1 MGTEG
6 DGTARSRRVRGGAYP
21 SVVEATPAPAGSPI
35 FVIGCPRSGTTLLR
49 LMLDSHP
56 RISCG
61 EETHFLR
68 ELRSI
73 VEGHWPLLETY
84 GFSRQDWLR
93 RIRGL
98 YEGFQ
103 ADYLARRGK
112 QRWAE
117 KDPTYTLLLPFIDEV
132 FPDAQ
137 YVHLVRDAYDVVA
150 SFRERWGYRAALR
163 VARTEWVRYVGAGR
177 DFGQRLPADRYH
189 ELHYEQLVEAPEQ
202 ALRALLEF
210 LGEPWDDA
218 VLRFDEAEHDA
229 TARYDRFTAQRR
241 QAAGESTAIYSSRVG
256 AGRRESGPF
265 LRALVRARAGPLLRE
280 LGYAG

>member
-1 MGTEG
+1 M
-6 DGTARSRRVRGGAYP
+6 VPRGGAPSGPRAYP
-21 SVVEATPAPAGSPI
+21 SAVDATSPVRERPI
-35 FVIGCPRSGTTLLR
+35 FIIGCPRSGTTLLR
-49 LMLDSHP
+49 LVLDSHP

-84 GFSRQDWLR
+84 GLPREDWLR

-117 KDPTYTLLLPFIDEV
+117 KDPTYTLLLPFIDEL
-132 FPDAQ
+132 FPHAQ
-137 YVHLVRDAYDVVA
+137 YVHLVRDPYDVVA

-177 DFGQRLPADRYH
+177 RFGQALPAGRYH
-189 ELHYEQLVEAPEQ
+189 ELHYEQLVEAPERT
-202 ALRALLEF
+202 LRTLLRF
-210 LGEPWDDA
+210 LDEPWDDA

-229 TARYDRFTAQRR
+229 TERYARFTAGRR
-241 QAAGESTAIYSSRVG
+241 ETAGESTAIYRSRVG
-256 AGRRESGPF
+256 AGRRDSDPL
-265 LRALVRARAGPLLRE
+265 LRALLRVRARPLLRE
-280 LGYAG
+280 LGYPT